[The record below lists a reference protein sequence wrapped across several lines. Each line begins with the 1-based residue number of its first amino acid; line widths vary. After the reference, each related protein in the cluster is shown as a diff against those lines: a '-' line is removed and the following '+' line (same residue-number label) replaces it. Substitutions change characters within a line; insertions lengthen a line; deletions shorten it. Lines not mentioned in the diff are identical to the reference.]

1 LRSTDLENRYLA
13 MLSQSR
19 SSRWLIGSACL
30 GIILLLA
37 WHRDNESARTESAVP
52 AAGRIHEP
60 IAGDVIVA
68 DHSGSEAAAT
78 LAADAPAHPPE
89 KPAAFSTGRDLP
101 MDFLERIVS
110 GKKVAFIL
118 PDGTE
123 ARGGIEMME
132 RDAHGILF
140 VQGRL
145 TLPEP
150 GFYFFQRQT
159 TPGVAGPFVGHVRFD
174 GKEDAWKIEPTGNLG
189 DARLNARK
197 LDEILCVSYV
207 QGPEE
212 AADDAPEQAPQTHP
226 SSIPSVSY
234 QTVIPLESLP
244 GATAVIYLDFDGEQG
259 PFPSWGDFYAAPAN
273 ASNAQIYD
281 VWKMVSEDFQGFN
294 INVTTDRRVFDTAPD
309 GRRTHCI
316 ITPTTTASPGA
327 GGAAYVGSFNWSG
340 DRICW
345 AFYAT
350 GKNACEVISHEVGHT
365 LGLSHDG
372 RTSPNEAYYAGHGTD
387 PVGWAPIMGVG
398 YSKKLT
404 QWSKGEYLGAN
415 QTQDD
420 LAIITTKN
428 NDVDYRADDT
438 GDVLDS
444 ARYLEIAADN
454 SVTNEGIIE
463 TTGDVDSF
471 RFATT
476 GGPATLH
483 VKTVTLNPN
492 LDLLAEIV
500 DPLTGTVLTSANPDL
515 DINASVTA
523 TLPAGEYLLR
533 VRGTGRGDPLG
544 NGYTDYGCIGSYLIS
559 GSVTGGIKP
568 ERFQIAENSAAGS
581 PVGTIIPRNAHPPG
595 TTAYAIT
602 GGNPDSAFAIDP
614 NSGTVTV
621 ANRNALDFER
631 LSTRWDD
638 PATIEFFV
646 TITNAADP
654 ALTEI
659 LRTVVTVTNV
669 NEAPTVAVE
678 TIKILEHT
686 AIGSR
691 ISTVDFID
699 PDRFDR
705 ATFSITGGNSG
716 GLFSI
721 DPTTGDVTVA
731 ADISVPQNTAINLT
745 IQAADQGTPPLTAT
759 ADLAITVIHIAGDY
773 QPGRIARTYFE
784 NIPGNTVA
792 SLTGNLRFPNKPDS
806 EEFLTSLDAASHGD
820 NFGSTIRGYLI
831 PPATGSYRFWLASDD
846 ASDLRIGSNAS
857 PASATVRASASGWME
872 RYAWTNNPAQQS
884 AAINLVEGQPYYI
897 EVRHKE
903 STASDHVAVAWSGP
917 GIMRQVIS
925 GLFLAPFYQNYA
937 PTIPPQTFTIREN
950 AVAGQTL
957 GTVAASDVN
966 TGDSPGGFA
975 ITGGNTGG
983 VFGIDP
989 ASGQLYL
996 AAGGLLDPAVK
1007 ATYSLTVETTDRG
1020 SPALKGSG
1028 TVTVNVI
1035 RSSDIRISGIVQEIW
1050 TGIGGTTLTGLTSSA
1065 AYPYQ
1070 ASVRR
1075 VLTAFDS
1082 GTAYGDHYGSRIR
1095 ARFIPPQSG
1104 DYRFHLAGDDDC
1116 RLLFSTAEDGSNAAE
1131 IASVSGSSGP
1141 KEWTKFPSQTSAIHT
1156 LVAGQAVYLEA
1167 LHKEGSGSDH
1177 LSIGYTHSDS
1187 PEVTVIPGAL
1197 LQPFNINAAPAF
1209 SNSSYSFNLVATG
1222 ATAGM
1227 EIGRVVATDP
1237 NGETITYAILNGNA
1251 AEAFSIHPST
1261 GSITVAN
1268 PAALANGAVKLQIAA
1283 QDRGLAGDYPLASAT
1298 AEVTIQV
1305 TGLNTEP
1312 LFVANPLA
1320 KSDATAGFSYAG
1332 TIADSAVDGDNGD
1345 TLKFSKI
1352 SGPDWLEISE
1362 TGELLGTPSD
1372 HHVGMNEFIVR
1383 ATDSGALFADATL
1396 QILTLAANPDAN
1408 GNGIPDQWEIEQIG
1422 RIDPPGGNPAV
1433 ADADG
1438 DGLSNLMEF
1447 ALGTNP
1453 VAANPNPLTLTLA
1466 THGDDTFLQ
1475 LTVPRNPD
1483 APGLV
1488 FSVEVSSDPAS
1499 ETWSA
1504 TPTVVVSETPSELT
1518 VRDSQPVRASNRR
1531 FMRLKVTSQP

>member
-1 LRSTDLENRYLA
+1 MVY
-13 MLSQSR
+13 QSR
-19 SSRWLIGSACL
+19 CLRWLVGSACL
-30 GIILLLA
+30 GIIIFLA
-37 WHRDNESARTESAVP
+37 WRRGDEPVRTEAAAP
-52 AAGRIHEP
+52 AIGLIHET
-60 IAGDVIVA
+60 IAGDITVA
-68 DHSGSEAAAT
+68 DHPGSEAPAT
-78 LAADAPAHPPE
+78 KAADAQTHPTE
-89 KPAAFSTGRDLP
+89 KPAVFATGRDLP

-110 GKKVAFIL
+110 GRKVAFIL

-207 QGPEE
+207 QGPDEPE

-226 SSIPSVSY
+226 SSVPSVPY
-234 QTVIPLESLP
+234 QTIIPLESLP

-273 ASNAQIYD
+273 ASNAQIFD

-345 AFYAT
+345 SFYSS

-372 RTSPNEAYYAGHGTD
+372 RTSPNEGYYAGHGTD

-404 QWSKGEYLGAN
+404 QWSKGEYSGAN

-428 NDVDYRADDT
+428 NDVDFRADDT
-438 GDVLDS
+438 GEVLES
-444 ARYLEIAADN
+444 ARYLEIAADD

-500 DPLTGTVLTSANPDL
+500 EPVTGAVLTSANPDL
-515 DINASVTA
+515 DINATVTA

-544 NGYTDYGCIGSYLIS
+544 NGYSDYGCIGSYLIS

-581 PVGTIIPRNAHPPG
+581 AVGTIIPRNAHPPG

-602 GGNPDSAFAIDP
+602 GGNPEGAFAIDP
-614 NSGTVTV
+614 ASGAVTV

-646 TITNAADP
+646 TITNAGNP
-654 ALTEI
+654 ALDEI
-659 LRTVVTVTNV
+659 LRAVVTVTNV

-678 TIKILEHT
+678 TIRMLEHT
-686 AIGSR
+686 TIGSR

-721 DPTTGDVTVA
+721 DPITGDVTVA
-731 ADISVPQNTAINLT
+731 ADISVPQNTVINLT

-773 QPGRIARTYFE
+773 QPGRIVRTYFE
-784 NIPGNTVA
+784 NITGNTVA
-792 SLTGNLRFPNKPDS
+792 SLTGNARFPNKPDS
-806 EEFLTSLDAASHGD
+806 EEYLTSLDAASHGD

-846 ASDLRIGSNAS
+846 SSDLRIGTNAS

-937 PTIPPQTFTIREN
+937 PGINSGTFAIREN
-950 AVAGQTL
+950 AVAGHTL
-957 GTVAASDVN
+957 GTVTASDVN

-996 AAGGLLDPAVK
+996 AAGGLLDSAAK
-1007 ATYSLTVETTDRG
+1007 ATYSLTVETTDQG

-1035 RSSDIRISGIVQEIW
+1035 RSSDIRISGIVQETW
-1050 TGIGGTTLTGLTSSA
+1050 TGIGGTTLTDLTSNPG
-1065 AYPYQ
+1065 YPHRPN
-1070 ASVRR
+1070 VRR

-1082 GTAYGDHYGSRIR
+1082 GTAYGDNYGSRIR
-1095 ARFIPPQSG
+1095 AKFVPPQSG
-1104 DYRFHLAGDDDC
+1104 DYRFHIAGDDDC
-1116 RLLFSTAEDGSNAAE
+1116 RLLFGTAEDGSNAVG
-1131 IASVSGSSGP
+1131 IASISGSSGVR
-1141 KEWTKFPSQTSAIHT
+1141 EWTKYPSQTSAIHT
-1156 LVAGQAVYLEA
+1156 LTAGQPVYLEV
-1167 LHKEGSGSDH
+1167 LHKEGNGADH
-1177 LSIGYTHSDS
+1177 LSIGYTYSAS
-1187 PEVTVIPGAL
+1187 PEVTVIPAAW
-1197 LQPFNINAAPAF
+1197 LQPFNINAAPVF
-1209 SNSSYSFNLVATG
+1209 SNDPYTFSLVGTSATR
-1222 ATAGM
+1222 GM
-1227 EIGRVVATDP
+1227 EVGRVVATDP
-1237 NGETITYAILNGNA
+1237 NGETLTFAIQGGNA
-1251 AEAFSIHPST
+1251 AGAFSINPAT
-1261 GSITVAN
+1261 GSINVAN
-1268 PAALANGAVKLQIAA
+1268 PAALVNGTTTMQIAA
-1283 QDRGLAGDYPLASAT
+1283 QDRGLSGDYPLAACTS
-1298 AEVTIQV
+1298 EVTIQV

-1312 LFVANPLA
+1312 LFTSNPLA
-1320 KSDATAGFSYAG
+1320 KSDATAGLAYAG
-1332 TIADSAVDGDNGD
+1332 TLADSAVDGDSGD
-1345 TLKFSKI
+1345 TLRFSKV
-1352 SGPDWLEISE
+1352 SGPAWLEITE
-1362 TGELLGTPSD
+1362 TGELIGTPSD
-1372 HHVGMNEFIVR
+1372 HDVGMNEFTVR
-1383 ATDSGALFADATL
+1383 ATDNGALFADATL
-1396 QILTLAANPDAN
+1396 QILTMAANPDTN

-1422 RIDPPGGNPAV
+1422 SIDPPGTNPAN

-1447 ALGTNP
+1447 ALGTN
-1453 VAANPNPLTLTLA
+1453 AAEANASPLTVTLA

-1475 LTVPRNPD
+1475 LTVPRNPG
-1483 APGLV
+1483 AANLV
-1488 FSVEVSSDPAS
+1488 FSVEVCSDPAA

-1504 TPTVVVSETPSELT
+1504 VPTVVVAETPGELV
-1518 VRDSQPVRASNRR
+1518 VRDSLPVRLSNRR
-1531 FMRLKVTSQP
+1531 FMRLKVTSLP